1 MVQLVNP
8 FSLLAEKH
16 VNDLV
21 GAVEAKAESS
31 FPAAEKKKKQDEIK
45 KKKEK
50 QKPPPRPVSSAAKP
64 KSIIPI
70 STSTGGSLKSYN
82 GGQHQQRGPADF
94 VSFSGSN
101 STNDFDQTQG
111 SENEEAKNT
120 KDADPDAEGWQLVQ
134 YQTRKKGPRRSGNQG
149 QTQGAVGKNHVN
161 VEEGIRQLQEVVK
174 GVNGS
179 QGVKPR
185 RPNINGSA
193 RRKLQK
199 QKAGVGH
206 DQQFQ
211 VKNNAAAAAEN
222 VPADQSKSTV
232 SYTLEEFEMMKK
244 KNGGLNIHNELFKA
258 HEDHSYRGQQ
268 RQRGGHRSKD
278 KIDDVSQEATVEKA
292 DDTLFSLNPGEFP
305 VLRLMPQRQF

>member
-31 FPAAEKKKKQDEIK
+31 FLAAKKKEQDEKKKKEKQK
-45 KKKEK
+45 QK

-64 KSIIPI
+64 KSTIPI
-70 STSTGGSLKSYN
+70 STGTGGSLKSYN
-82 GGQHQQRGPADF
+82 GGQHQQRGPADS
-94 VSFSGSN
+94 VSVSSSN

-111 SENEEAKNT
+111 SESEEAKKNT
-120 KDADPDAEGWQLVQ
+120 KEADPDAEGWQLVQ
-134 YQTRKKGPRRSGNQG
+134 YQTRKKGPWSSGNHG

-174 GVNGS
+174 GLNGS

-199 QKAGVGH
+199 QKAGVGQ

-222 VPADQSKSTV
+222 VPAQNKSTV

-258 HEDHSYRGQQ
+258 HEDPSYRGRQQ
-268 RQRGGHRSKD
+268 QRGGHRSND
-278 KIDDVSQEATVEKA
+278 KIEDVSQEATVEKA

-305 VLRLMPQRQF
+305 VLGKLES

>member
-21 GAVEAKAESS
+21 GAVEAEAESS
-31 FPAAEKKKKQDEIK
+31 FLAAK
-45 KKKEK
+45 KKKEQDEKKKQK

-64 KSIIPI
+64 K

-82 GGQHQQRGPADF
+82 GGQHQQRGPADS
-94 VSFSGSN
+94 VSVSSSN

-111 SENEEAKNT
+111 SQSEEAKKYT
-120 KDADPDAEGWQLVQ
+120 KAADPDAEGWQLVQ
-134 YQTRKKGPRRSGNQG
+134 YQTRKKGPWSSGNHG
-149 QTQGAVGKNHVN
+149 QTQGAVEKNHVN
-161 VEEGIRQLQEVVK
+161 VEKGIRQLQEVVK
-174 GVNGS
+174 GLNGS

-199 QKAGVGH
+199 QKAGVGQ

-222 VPADQSKSTV
+222 VPAQNKSTV

-258 HEDHSYRGQQ
+258 HEDHSCRGRQQ
-268 RQRGGHRSKD
+268 QRGGHRSND
-278 KIDDVSQEATVEKA
+278 KIEDVSQEATVEKT

-305 VLRLMPQRQF
+305 VLGKLES

>member
-31 FPAAEKKKKQDEIK
+31 FLAAKKKKEQDEK

-64 KSIIPI
+64 K

-82 GGQHQQRGPADF
+82 GGQHQQRGPADS
-94 VSFSGSN
+94 VSVSSSN

-111 SENEEAKNT
+111 SQSEEAKKNT
-120 KDADPDAEGWQLVQ
+120 KAAADPDAEGWQLVQ
-134 YQTRKKGPRRSGNQG
+134 YQTRKKGPWSSDH
-149 QTQGAVGKNHVN
+149 NHVN

-174 GVNGS
+174 GLNGS

-199 QKAGVGH
+199 QKAGVGQ

-222 VPADQSKSTV
+222 VPAQNKSTV

-258 HEDHSYRGQQ
+258 HEDHIYRGRQQ
-268 RQRGGHRSKD
+268 QRGGHRSND
-278 KIDDVSQEATVEKA
+278 KIEDVSQEATVEKT

-305 VLRLMPQRQF
+305 VLGKLES

>member
-31 FPAAEKKKKQDEIK
+31 FLAAKKKKEQDEK

-64 KSIIPI
+64 K

-82 GGQHQQRGPADF
+82 GGQHQQRGPADS
-94 VSFSGSN
+94 VSVSSSN

-111 SENEEAKNT
+111 SQSEEAKKNT
-120 KDADPDAEGWQLVQ
+120 KAADPDAEGWQLVQ
-134 YQTRKKGPRRSGNQG
+134 YQTRKKGPWSSDH
-149 QTQGAVGKNHVN
+149 NHVN

-174 GVNGS
+174 GLNGS

-199 QKAGVGH
+199 HKAGVGQ

-222 VPADQSKSTV
+222 VPAQNKSTV

-258 HEDHSYRGQQ
+258 HEDHSYRGRQQQ
-268 RQRGGHRSKD
+268 RRGHRSND
-278 KIDDVSQEATVEKA
+278 KIEDVSQEATVEKT

-305 VLRLMPQRQF
+305 VLGKLES